1 MSSLLNKAETKR
13 HLLMIA
19 HESSNTRLH
28 KYERVSQS
36 AIEYLETQHLLAIKE
51 LVESQRRGITIKP

>member
-13 HLLMIA
+13 HILLIA
-19 HESSNTRLH
+19 HEHLNQRLH

-36 AIEYLETQHLLAIKE
+36 AIDYLETKHLLAIKE
-51 LVESQRRGITIKP
+51 LVDSQRRGITIKP